1 MRKRHSWRKILITA
15 VLCPAMA
22 LSMAACSQKAPGAGA
37 TEGST
42 AKESTGEESGK
53 KSEEV
58 VFHPPVDTPF
68 VTPGEKEETVYVKAD
83 AAGNPTEKSVEV
95 VLKEIEGSDPIE
107 DRSNLRDIKN
117 TEGNEEVAQAGE
129 GRYLWENHGEDIHY
143 KGISDEKLPVDVHV
157 TYFLEGQEVSAE
169 QIAGKT
175 GKVKI
180 RFDYDN
186 NTDVPF
192 MVLSSVIL
200 SSDVFSDL
208 EVTNGKVMD
217 LGDQKAVIGFA
228 FPGLMDSLKL
238 ADYEPTEEIEL
249 PEYVEIEARAEDFEL
264 DFTATVVSTGL
275 FDEIEDKDLEDLE
288 EMSDNMNELTDAS
301 TEIKDGARELADA
314 GGEYGGYLSQ
324 YFDGLAQLSE
334 GTDQLEQGLMALS
347 QNIAKISEGSKGLQE
362 GLSQVDSSLSALDLS
377 SIASEESDK
386 EAAAAQEALTS
397 LAGNSALLSEKLG
410 DIETN
415 LETVR
420 TFKEDVETYCG
431 QVKDLKKAIEEHPA
445 PDLSEKAEDWG
456 AALNTA
462 ASEQAQEKAAD
473 AAQKAASEAVDTA
486 AENAAQATA
495 QDARDAVEKSV
506 GESGALDE
514 LELTDEQKDA
524 VKEQLISEI
533 QAAIEANTGE
543 KPEVTVEAEDVE
555 IALDEAFAAII
566 EEIQTDGDER
576 YKAISEAAA
585 AVTEPEIPDLTAL
598 GSDRMEEIGGILD
611 EMNASLAVVG
621 SYSEGMASK
630 AAALGQL
637 SASLQ
642 ALQAG
647 VSQLSDGSDELTKGI
662 GLFEEA
668 ITAAA
673 EGSSQL
679 SSAVSM
685 ISSAGC
691 ELGSAYWLLVEGMEE
706 FADGLAEFDEE
717 GIQSLAELAGPE
729 YLDVI
734 KGVRAARDAEHG
746 YTNFSGICE
755 GQKGSVKFII
765 ETAEISAD

>member
-1 MRKRHSWRKILITA
+1 MRKRHSWHKILITA
-15 VLCPAMA
+15 FLCPAMA
-22 LSMAACSQKAPGAGA
+22 LSMAACSQKDPGAGA
-37 TEGST
+37 ASGST
-42 AKESTGEESGK
+42 VKESTGEESGK

-83 AAGNPTEKSVEV
+83 AAGNPTEKSVDV

-288 EMSDNMNELTDAS
+288 EMSDDMNELTDAS

-420 TFKEDVETYCG
+420 TFKEDVENYCG
-431 QVKDLKKAIEEHPA
+431 KVKDLKKAIEDHPA
-445 PDLSEKAEDWG
+445 PDLSEKAEDCGCRSGERCAGDG
-456 AALNTA
+456 AGRKGC
-462 ASEQAQEKAAD
+462 SRKECRRE
-473 AAQKAASEAVDTA
+473 
-486 AENAAQATA
+486 
-495 QDARDAVEKSV
+495 R
-506 GESGALDE
+506 GA
-514 LELTDEQKDA
+514 
-524 VKEQLISEI
+524 
-533 QAAIEANTGE
+533 G
-543 KPEVTVEAEDVE
+543 
-555 IALDEAFAAII
+555 
-566 EEIQTDGDER
+566 
-576 YKAISEAAA
+576 
-585 AVTEPEIPDLTAL
+585 
-598 GSDRMEEIGGILD
+598 
-611 EMNASLAVVG
+611 
-621 SYSEGMASK
+621 
-630 AAALGQL
+630 
-637 SASLQ
+637 
-642 ALQAG
+642 
-647 VSQLSDGSDELTKGI
+647 
-662 GLFEEA
+662 
-668 ITAAA
+668 
-673 EGSSQL
+673 
-679 SSAVSM
+679 
-685 ISSAGC
+685 
-691 ELGSAYWLLVEGMEE
+691 
-706 FADGLAEFDEE
+706 
-717 GIQSLAELAGPE
+717 
-729 YLDVI
+729 
-734 KGVRAARDAEHG
+734 
-746 YTNFSGICE
+746 
-755 GQKGSVKFII
+755 
-765 ETAEISAD
+765 

>member
-1 MRKRHSWRKILITA
+1 MRKRHSWHKILITA

-22 LSMAACSQKAPGAGA
+22 LSMAACSQKDPGAA
-37 TEGST
+37 TGST
-42 AKESTGEESGK
+42 VKESAGEDSGK

-95 VLKEIEGSDPIE
+95 VLKEIEGNDPIE

-117 TEGNEEVAQAGE
+117 TEGNEEVAEAGE

-180 RFDYDN
+180 RFDYD
-186 NTDVPF
+186 
-192 MVLSSVIL
+192 L

-288 EMSDNMNELTDAS
+288 EMSDDMNELTDAS
-301 TEIKDGARELADA
+301 TEIK
-314 GGEYGGYLSQ
+314 
-324 YFDGLAQLSE
+324 AQLSE

-397 LAGNSALLSEKLG
+397 LAGNSALLGEKLG
-410 DIETN
+410 DIESN
-415 LETVR
+415 LESVR
-420 TFKEDVETYCG
+420 TFKEDVENYCG
-431 QVKDLKKAIEEHPA
+431 KVQELKKAIEDHPA

>member
-22 LSMAACSQKAPGAGA
+22 LSMAACSQKDPGAGA
-37 TEGST
+37 AAGST
-42 AKESTGEESGK
+42 AKESAGEESGK

-129 GRYLWENHGEDIHY
+129 RRYLWENHGEDIHY

-249 PEYVEIEARAEDFEL
+249 PEYVEIEARAD
-264 DFTATVVSTGL
+264 D
-275 FDEIEDKDLEDLE
+275 
-288 EMSDNMNELTDAS
+288 MNELTDAS
-301 TEIKDGARELADA
+301 TESKDGARELPDA

-397 LAGNSALLSEKLG
+397 LAGNRALLSEKLG

-495 QDARDAVEKSV
+495 QDARDAVEK
-506 GESGALDE
+506 SGALDE

-621 SYSEGMASK
+621 SYSKGMASK

>member
-1 MRKRHSWRKILITA
+1 M
-15 VLCPAMA
+15 
-22 LSMAACSQKAPGAGA
+22 
-37 TEGST
+37 
-42 AKESTGEESGK
+42 
-53 KSEEV
+53 
-58 VFHPPVDTPF
+58 
-68 VTPGEKEETVYVKAD
+68 
-83 AAGNPTEKSVEV
+83 
-95 VLKEIEGSDPIE
+95 
-107 DRSNLRDIKN
+107 
-117 TEGNEEVAQAGE
+117 
-129 GRYLWENHGEDIHY
+129 
-143 KGISDEKLPVDVHV
+143 SDEKLPVDVHV

-288 EMSDNMNELTDAS
+288 EMSDDMNELTDAS

-362 GLSQVDSSLSALDLS
+362 GLSQVDTSLSALDLS

-397 LAGNSALLSEKLG
+397 LAGNSALLGEKLG

-415 LETVR
+415 LESVR

-431 QVKDLKKAIEEHPA
+431 KVQELKKAIEDHPA
-445 PDLSEKAEDWG
+445 PDLSEKAGDWG
-456 AALNTA
+456 TALNAA
-462 ASEQAQEKAAD
+462 ASEQAGQAAAD

-495 QDARDAVEKSV
+495 QDARDAVEKK
-506 GESGALDE
+506 ERGA
-514 LELTDEQKDA
+514 
-524 VKEQLISEI
+524 
-533 QAAIEANTGE
+533 G
-543 KPEVTVEAEDVE
+543 
-555 IALDEAFAAII
+555 
-566 EEIQTDGDER
+566 
-576 YKAISEAAA
+576 
-585 AVTEPEIPDLTAL
+585 
-598 GSDRMEEIGGILD
+598 
-611 EMNASLAVVG
+611 
-621 SYSEGMASK
+621 
-630 AAALGQL
+630 
-637 SASLQ
+637 
-642 ALQAG
+642 
-647 VSQLSDGSDELTKGI
+647 
-662 GLFEEA
+662 
-668 ITAAA
+668 
-673 EGSSQL
+673 
-679 SSAVSM
+679 
-685 ISSAGC
+685 
-691 ELGSAYWLLVEGMEE
+691 
-706 FADGLAEFDEE
+706 
-717 GIQSLAELAGPE
+717 
-729 YLDVI
+729 
-734 KGVRAARDAEHG
+734 
-746 YTNFSGICE
+746 
-755 GQKGSVKFII
+755 
-765 ETAEISAD
+765 

>member
-15 VLCPAMA
+15 ILCPAMA
-22 LSMAACSQKAPGAGA
+22 LSMAACSQKDPGAGA
-37 TEGST
+37 ASGST
-42 AKESTGEESGK
+42 VKESTGEESGK
-53 KSEEV
+53 KFEEV

-117 TEGNEEVAQAGE
+117 TEGNEEVAEAGE

-288 EMSDNMNELTDAS
+288 EMSDDMNELTDAS

-415 LETVR
+415 LETAR

-462 ASEQAQEKAAD
+462 ASEQAGQVAAD

-495 QDARDAVEKSV
+495 QDARDGVEKSV

-543 KPEVTVEAEDVE
+543 KPEVTVEAEDAE

-679 SSAVSM
+679 SSAVNM

-706 FADGLAEFDEE
+706 FADSLAEFDEE
-717 GIQSLAELAGPE
+717 GIQSLAELAGPQ

-734 KGVRAARDAEHG
+734 KGIRAARDAEHG

>member
-1 MRKRHSWRKILITA
+1 MRKRHSWHKILIAA

-22 LSMAACSQKAPGAGA
+22 LSMAACSQKDPGAGA
-37 TEGST
+37 DTGS
-42 AKESTGEESGK
+42 AVKESAGEDSGK

-83 AAGNPTEKSVEV
+83 AAGNPTETSVEV
-95 VLKEIEGSDPIE
+95 VLKEFEGSDPIE

-117 TEGNEEVAQAGE
+117 TEGNEEVTQAGE

-143 KGISDEKLPVDVHV
+143 KGMSDEKLPVDVHV

-275 FDEIEDKDLEDLE
+275 FEEIEDKDLEDME
-288 EMSDNMNELTDAS
+288 EMSNDMEELTDAS
-301 TEIKDGARELADA
+301 SEIKDAAQELADA
-314 GGEYGGYLSQ
+314 GGEYGDYLSQ

-362 GLSQVDSSLSALDLS
+362 GLSQIDTSLSALDLS

-397 LAGNSALLSEKLG
+397 LGENHALLGGKLE

-415 LETVR
+415 LENVR
-420 TFKEDVETYCG
+420 TFKENVETYCG
-431 QVKDLKKAIEEHPA
+431 QVRELQKVITDNPA
-445 PDLSEKAEDWG
+445 PDLSEKEEDWT

-473 AAQKAASEAVDTA
+473 AAQKAASEAVDA
-486 AENAAQATA
+486 AAQNAAQATA
-495 QDARDAVEKSV
+495 QDAKDTVEKSI

-514 LELTDEQKDA
+514 LGLTDEQKEA
-524 VKEQLISEI
+524 AKEQLISEI
-533 QAAIEANTGE
+533 LDSIEANTGE
-543 KPEVTVEAEDVE
+543 EPEVTVEAEDVE
-555 IALDEAFAAII
+555 IALDETFAAII
-566 EEIQTDGDER
+566 EEIQTDEDGR
-576 YKAISEAAA
+576 YKAISEASA
-585 AVTEPEIPDLTAL
+585 AVTEPVIPDLTAL
-598 GSDRMEEIGGILD
+598 GSDRMEEINGILD
-611 EMNASLAVVG
+611 DMNTSLAVVG
-621 SYSEGMASK
+621 SYAEGMGAK

-642 ALQAG
+642 ALKSG
-647 VSQLSDGSDELTKGI
+647 VSQLSQGSEELTKGI

-668 ITAAA
+668 IAAAA

-679 SSAVSM
+679 SDAVCM
-685 ISSAGC
+685 ISSAGG
-691 ELGSAYWLLVEGMEE
+691 ELRSAYWLLVEGMEE
-706 FADGLAEFDEE
+706 FADGIAEFDEE
-717 GIQSLAELAGPE
+717 GIQSLAELAGPQ

-746 YTNFSGICE
+746 YTNFSGICD

>member
-15 VLCPAMA
+15 ILCPAMA
-22 LSMAACSQKAPGAGA
+22 LSMAACSQKDPGAGA
-37 TEGST
+37 ASGST
-42 AKESTGEESGK
+42 VKESTGEESGK
-53 KSEEV
+53 KFEEV

-117 TEGNEEVAQAGE
+117 TEGNEEVAEAGE

-288 EMSDNMNELTDAS
+288 EMSDDMNELTDAS

-462 ASEQAQEKAAD
+462 ASEQAGQVAAD

-495 QDARDAVEKSV
+495 QDARDGVEKSV

-679 SSAVSM
+679 SSAVNM

-706 FADGLAEFDEE
+706 FADSLAEFDEE
-717 GIQSLAELAGPE
+717 GIQSLAELAGPQ

-734 KGVRAARDAEHG
+734 KGIRAARDAEHG

>member
-1 MRKRHSWRKILITA
+1 M
-15 VLCPAMA
+15 
-22 LSMAACSQKAPGAGA
+22 
-37 TEGST
+37 
-42 AKESTGEESGK
+42 
-53 KSEEV
+53 
-58 VFHPPVDTPF
+58 
-68 VTPGEKEETVYVKAD
+68 
-83 AAGNPTEKSVEV
+83 
-95 VLKEIEGSDPIE
+95 
-107 DRSNLRDIKN
+107 
-117 TEGNEEVAQAGE
+117 
-129 GRYLWENHGEDIHY
+129 
-143 KGISDEKLPVDVHV
+143 
-157 TYFLEGQEVSAE
+157 
-169 QIAGKT
+169 
-175 GKVKI
+175 
-180 RFDYDN
+180 
-186 NTDVPF
+186 
-192 MVLSSVIL
+192 
-200 SSDVFSDL
+200 
-208 EVTNGKVMD
+208 
-217 LGDQKAVIGFA
+217 
-228 FPGLMDSLKL
+228 
-238 ADYEPTEEIEL
+238 
-249 PEYVEIEARAEDFEL
+249 
-264 DFTATVVSTGL
+264 
-275 FDEIEDKDLEDLE
+275 
-288 EMSDNMNELTDAS
+288 
-301 TEIKDGARELADA
+301 
-314 GGEYGGYLSQ
+314 
-324 YFDGLAQLSE
+324 
-334 GTDQLEQGLMALS
+334 
-347 QNIAKISEGSKGLQE
+347 
-362 GLSQVDSSLSALDLS
+362 
-377 SIASEESDK
+377 
-386 EAAAAQEALTS
+386 
-397 LAGNSALLSEKLG
+397 
-410 DIETN
+410 
-415 LETVR
+415 
-420 TFKEDVETYCG
+420 ETYCG

-456 AALNTA
+456 AALNAA
-462 ASEQAQEKAAD
+462 ASEQAGQVAAD

-495 QDARDAVEKSV
+495 QDARDAVEK
-506 GESGALDE
+506 SGALDE

-566 EEIQTDGDER
+566 EEIQTDGDKR

-746 YTNFSGICE
+746 YNNFSGICE

>member
-22 LSMAACSQKAPGAGA
+22 LSMAACSQKDLGAGA
-37 TEGST
+37 AEGST
-42 AKESTGEESGK
+42 AKESTGEECGK

-288 EMSDNMNELTDAS
+288 EMSDDMNELTDAS

-397 LAGNSALLSEKLG
+397 LASNSALLSEKLG

-462 ASEQAQEKAAD
+462 ASEQAQEKSAD

-746 YTNFSGICE
+746 YTNFSGICD

>member
-1 MRKRHSWRKILITA
+1 
-15 VLCPAMA
+15 
-22 LSMAACSQKAPGAGA
+22 
-37 TEGST
+37 
-42 AKESTGEESGK
+42 
-53 KSEEV
+53 
-58 VFHPPVDTPF
+58 
-68 VTPGEKEETVYVKAD
+68 
-83 AAGNPTEKSVEV
+83 
-95 VLKEIEGSDPIE
+95 
-107 DRSNLRDIKN
+107 
-117 TEGNEEVAQAGE
+117 
-129 GRYLWENHGEDIHY
+129 
-143 KGISDEKLPVDVHV
+143 
-157 TYFLEGQEVSAE
+157 
-169 QIAGKT
+169 
-175 GKVKI
+175 
-180 RFDYDN
+180 
-186 NTDVPF
+186 
-192 MVLSSVIL
+192 
-200 SSDVFSDL
+200 
-208 EVTNGKVMD
+208 
-217 LGDQKAVIGFA
+217 
-228 FPGLMDSLKL
+228 
-238 ADYEPTEEIEL
+238 
-249 PEYVEIEARAEDFEL
+249 
-264 DFTATVVSTGL
+264 
-275 FDEIEDKDLEDLE
+275 
-288 EMSDNMNELTDAS
+288 
-301 TEIKDGARELADA
+301 
-314 GGEYGGYLSQ
+314 
-324 YFDGLAQLSE
+324 
-334 GTDQLEQGLMALS
+334 MALS

-362 GLSQVDSSLSALDLS
+362 GLSQIDSSLSALDLS

-386 EAAAAQEALTS
+386 EAAATQEALTS

-555 IALDEAFAAII
+555 IALDETFAAII
-566 EEIQTDGDER
+566 EEIQTGEGER

-585 AVTEPEIPDLTAL
+585 AVTEPEIPDLAAL
-598 GSDRMEEIGGILD
+598 GSDRMEEIDAILD
-611 EMNASLAVVG
+611 EMNKSLAVVG

-647 VSQLSDGSDELTKGI
+647 VSQLSDGSEELTKGI

-679 SSAVSM
+679 SSAVNM

-734 KGVRAARDAEHG
+734 KGIRAARDAEHG